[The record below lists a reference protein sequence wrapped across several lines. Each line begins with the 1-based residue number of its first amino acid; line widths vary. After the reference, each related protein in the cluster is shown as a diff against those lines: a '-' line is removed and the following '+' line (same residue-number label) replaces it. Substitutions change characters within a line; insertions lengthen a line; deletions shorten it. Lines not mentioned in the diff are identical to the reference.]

1 MNCRTL
7 LVRCFSIVCLFPQ
20 SLFLPLFFTFLFYFF
35 FIFFFFCCLLH
46 NNNTTQVPLHRS
58 LLPHTANLSLSAALT
73 NHCLDHT
80 ILWREHLHGR
90 LLTFGRSHPSFC
102 SLSES
107 EKGLMEGSDLST
119 KKCIPC
125 SSKDI
130 QVMSKESA
138 MELLP
143 QVKYWELIT
152 DNDVMKL
159 QRSWKVKSFTKG
171 LEFFQLIANVAEA
184 EGHHPDLHLV
194 GWNNVRIEIWTHS
207 VGGLTENDFILA
219 SKIDSLNAEHLIRKK
234 KIAS

>member
-7 LVRCFSIVCLFPQ
+7 LVRCFSI
-20 SLFLPLFFTFLFYFF
+20 
-35 FIFFFFCCLLH
+35 
-46 NNNTTQVPLHRS
+46 VPLHRS

-80 ILWREHLHGR
+80 ILCRGHGQ

-107 EKGLMEGSDLST
+107 GKGLMEGSDLST

-194 GWNNVRIEIWTHS
+194 GWNNMRIEIWTHS

-234 KIAS
+234 KIAP

>member
-1 MNCRTL
+1 
-7 LVRCFSIVCLFPQ
+7 
-20 SLFLPLFFTFLFYFF
+20 
-35 FIFFFFCCLLH
+35 
-46 NNNTTQVPLHRS
+46 
-58 LLPHTANLSLSAALT
+58 
-73 NHCLDHT
+73 
-80 ILWREHLHGR
+80 
-90 LLTFGRSHPSFC
+90 
-102 SLSES
+102 
-107 EKGLMEGSDLST
+107 MEGSDLST

-130 QVMSKESA
+130 HAMSRESA

-143 QVKYWELIT
+143 QVKNWELVT

-194 GWNNVRIEIWTHS
+194 GWNNVKIEIWTHS

-219 SKIDSLNAEHLIRKK
+219 SKIDSLDTEYLLRKK
-234 KIAS
+234 KIASS

>member
-7 LVRCFSIVCLFPQ
+7 LLRYSSIV
-20 SLFLPLFFTFLFYFF
+20 PL
-35 FIFFFFCCLLH
+35 
-46 NNNTTQVPLHRS
+46 QRS
-58 LLPHTANLSLSAALT
+58 LLPHTANLSVPAALT
-73 NHCLDHT
+73 NNCLDHT
-80 ILWREHLHGR
+80 LLCREHGR
-90 LLTFGRSHPSFC
+90 LLKFERFHRRFC
-102 SLSES
+102 SLS

-130 QVMSKESA
+130 QAMSKESA

-159 QRSWKVKSFTKG
+159 QRSWKVKNFTKG

-219 SKIDSLNAEHLIRKK
+219 SKIDSLNTEHLIRKK
-234 KIAS
+234 KMASQTTNRK